1 MRFKNDPV
9 RDGILCVTGNLI
21 FFSMVCDPGSQN
33 EVTGTGEVILI
44 HHHHLFIHL
53 ILRTKKKKKT
63 SLKPQA
69 QMEERVHFLSRLWGT
84 MSSFANVK
92 MMKLYA
98 TDCCF
103 PNSLLYLISQNLDH
117 LGISSTFPFV
127 HSVTMPYD
135 NRPAFELSC
144 FTNIVYMLSIASTN

>member
-21 FFSMVCDPGSQN
+21 FFSLVCDPGSQS
-33 EVTGTGEVILI
+33 EVLGTGEVILI
-44 HHHHLFIHL
+44 HLNL
-53 ILRTKKKKKT
+53 ILRTKKKRKT

-69 QMEERVHFLSRLWGT
+69 QMEERVHFLSMLWGT

-103 PNSLLYLISQNLDH
+103 PNSLLYLISQNLNH

-144 FTNIVYMLSIASTN
+144 CTNIVYMLSIALTN